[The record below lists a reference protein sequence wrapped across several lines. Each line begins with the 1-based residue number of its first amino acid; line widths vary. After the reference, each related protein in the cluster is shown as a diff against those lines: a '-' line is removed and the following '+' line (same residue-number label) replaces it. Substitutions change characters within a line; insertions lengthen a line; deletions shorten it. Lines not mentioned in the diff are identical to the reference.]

1 MTTLHSP
8 RSSRRFKVVLATA
21 MALLCPLAGAQET
34 SLPPTVKIIVPFL
47 AGGSNDLVARILA
60 DQLGPRLNRT
70 VIVENK
76 AGASG
81 FIGAAAVA
89 NAKPDGGTLLTASL
103 SLVTAAVTMKKPP
116 IDILKD
122 LTPVAIVGEGGMVF
136 VVPSQSPI
144 KTPADLVAM
153 ARTKSDAITHGTAGI
168 GTIAHMA
175 VELLNDSAKIK
186 LKHIPY
192 KGGQQAMNDVLG
204 GTIDFMVGNNA
215 PLEPFI
221 ASGHLRRVAV
231 TSAAPSAT
239 FPGVPTMA
247 SVVPGYHVEQWIAIF
262 APAGV
267 PDDVLQRLNREIRAI
282 AQSKKMSDVFRDDGA
297 RPVAATPAEAAAR
310 IRQEYATWK
319 NLATTR
325 NIDTN

>member
-1 MTTLHSP
+1 MTITHPP
-8 RSSRRFKVVLATA
+8 RGSRRFEAALVLAA
-21 MALLCPLAGAQET
+21 ALLCPLAGAQET
-34 SLPPTVKIIVPFL
+34 PLPSTVKIIVPFS

-76 AGASG
+76 PGASG

-122 LTPVAIVGEGGMVF
+122 LTPVAIVSEGGMVF
-136 VVPSQSPI
+136 VVPSKSPI
-144 KTPADLVAM
+144 KTPEDLVAL
-153 ARTKSDAITHGTAGI
+153 ARAKPDVLTHGTAGV

-186 LKHIPY
+186 LKHVPY

-204 GTIDFMVGNNA
+204 GIIDFMVGNNA

-221 ASGHLRRVAV
+221 VSGHLRRVAI
-231 TSAAPSAT
+231 TSSAPSAA
-239 FPGVPTMA
+239 FPGVPTMG
-247 SVVPGYHVEQWIAIF
+247 SVVPGYHVEQWIGIF

-267 PDDVLQRLNREIRAI
+267 PDDVLQRLNREIRAV
-282 AQSKKMSDVFRDDGA
+282 AQSKRMSDVFRDDGA
-297 RPVAATPAEAAAR
+297 QPVAATPAEAAAR

-319 NLATTR
+319 SLATTR
-325 NIDTN
+325 NLDTN